1 MNPFAFSSANDT
13 VLFVLI
19 CSLLIAIALLVLA
32 CLGRRR
38 PRGKHKYLPK
48 QLLTP
53 NEKEFFGRL
62 RKAVPEYA
70 IQSQVCMGAL
80 MDGRHSSGKHLRTR
94 AKFSQKIV
102 DYALLD
108 DKLNVILLI
117 ELDDRT
123 HDPIKDAA
131 RDAMTNE
138 AGYRTLR
145 IESRAKPSV
154 MDLRAQIL
162 KAIKKA
168 RRQSSRRALL
178 QSA

>member
-1 MNPFAFSSANDT
+1 MNPFSFSSASDT

-19 CSLLIAIALLVLA
+19 CLLMMALAILVLA
-32 CLGRRR
+32 CLGRKR

-48 QLLTP
+48 PLLTP

-80 MDGRHSSGKHLRTR
+80 MEGRHTSGKHLRTR

-123 HDPIKDAA
+123 HDPDKDAA

-145 IESRAKPSV
+145 IESRAKPTV
-154 MDLRAQIL
+154 PALRALIL
-162 KAIKKA
+162 KAIRQA
-168 RRQSSRRALL
+168 RRR
-178 QSA
+178 SAWRDAVQGA

>member
-1 MNPFAFSSANDT
+1 MNPFFFSSTSDL
-13 VLFVLI
+13 VLFILI
-19 CSLLIAIALLVLA
+19 CLLLIALAILVLT
-32 CLGRRR
+32 CTGRGRS
-38 PRGKHKYLPK
+38 RGKHKYIPK
-48 QLLTP
+48 PLLTP

-80 MDGRHSSGKHLRTR
+80 MEGRHSSGKHLRTR

-123 HDPIKDAA
+123 HNPEKDAA

-145 IESRAKPSV
+145 IESRAKPTV
-154 MDLRAQIL
+154 PVLRALIL
-162 KAIKKA
+162 KAIRQA
-168 RRQSSRRALL
+168 RRRSAWRAVV
-178 QSA
+178 QGS